1 MFRSDHPAQQLD
13 ELLDERRLM
22 TCLRSRAWATQML
35 AARPY
40 TSMEAAEDRAMAAA
54 RSLTEGQLAEALEAH
69 PRIGDRP
76 LGPGTEAAFSRA
88 EQSGIGDD
96 EGTAAALR
104 RANEDY
110 EARFGHVF
118 LIRAAGRDAAEIL
131 AAARERLG
139 NDPETEGRV
148 VREQL
153 GEIAVL
159 RLRALLGES
168 AARGSTA

>member
-1 MFRSDHPAQQLD
+1 MFHSDHPAQQLD
-13 ELLDERRLM
+13 ELLDERQLM
-22 TCLRSRAWATQML
+22 TCLRSRAWATRLLAGRPYASMAAVEDQAMS
-35 AARPY
+35 AAR
-40 TSMEAAEDRAMAAA
+40 A
-54 RSLTEGQLAEALEAH
+54 LTEDQLAEALAAH

-76 LGPGTEAAFSRA
+76 LGPGADASFSRS
-88 EQSGIGDD
+88 EQSGVGDD

-139 NDPETEGRV
+139 NDPEAEGRV

-168 AARGSTA
+168 AA